1 MRYGMLALTLLI
13 TAVVWRVTK
22 ASDLPARSAQPVLV
36 ELFTS
41 EGCSSCPPADA
52 VLGELD
58 RSGSAIVLSEHVDYW
73 NHLGWKDPYSSPRF
87 SERQS
92 AYARHFG
99 LGSVYTPQM
108 VVDGGTEFV
117 GSDSRQ
123 AEQAIEKAR
132 GQSKVSLRI
141 VSIMVDKGKLWARVE
156 ADALPGPAKR
166 SDLYLALVRSHAE
179 SEVIRGENAGRKL
192 SHVGVVRSL
201 VKAGSLGTDEGFAG
215 EIKLPLD
222 RDESMTDL
230 RIVAFVQETGAGRV
244 LGVTAQGVPARL
256 TTTQAGNAGRN

>member
-22 ASDLPARSAQPVLV
+22 ASDLPAPSVQPVLV

-52 VLGELD
+52 VLGQLD

-73 NHLGWKDPYSSPRF
+73 NSLGWKDPYSSPLF

-99 LGSVYTPQM
+99 LSSVYTPQM

-123 AEQAIEKAR
+123 AEQAIGKAR
-132 GQSKVSLRI
+132 GQSKVPVRI
-141 VSIMVDKGKLWARVE
+141 VSIMVDKSMLWVRVE
-156 ADALPGPAKR
+156 ADALPKSAKR
-166 SDLYLALVRSHAE
+166 SDLYLALVRSHSE
-179 SEVIRGENAGRKL
+179 SEVTRGENAGRKL
-192 SHVGVVRSL
+192 SHVGVVRIL
-201 VKAGSLGTDEGFAG
+201 VKAGFLTTDEGFAG

-222 RDESMTDL
+222 RDEGMADL

-244 LGVTAQGVPARL
+244 LGVTAQSVPRKLPA
-256 TTTQAGNAGRN
+256 TAQAAQGN